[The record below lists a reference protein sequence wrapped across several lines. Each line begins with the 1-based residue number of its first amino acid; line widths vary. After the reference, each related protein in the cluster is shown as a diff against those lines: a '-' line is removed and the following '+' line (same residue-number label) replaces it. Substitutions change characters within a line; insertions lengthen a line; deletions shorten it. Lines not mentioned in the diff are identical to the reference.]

1 MGQTLLRPWSNA
13 TEPFGAGAD
22 RRCGSMSSVAYER
35 PNRGQVAMTKTAM
48 VAGSREGHAETS
60 SCVSKTN
67 YRALVFCHSQH
78 AHVPLVLH
86 GISRRCILIEQLQR
100 IQ

>member
-1 MGQTLLRPWSNA
+1 
-13 TEPFGAGAD
+13 
-22 RRCGSMSSVAYER
+22 
-35 PNRGQVAMTKTAM
+35 MTKTAM

-100 IQ
+100 IQVLLDGGRYCLVHVGPPLRISLDRSRETIEMARRP